1 LRLGDNREAQL
12 QQPKCCDLFDNPG
25 NLSAIGSH
33 FLPPERRL

>member
-1 LRLGDNREAQL
+1 LKTSQAACHFE
-12 QQPKCCDLFDNPG
+12 PKCGDLFDNPG